1 MSKRIITTMLLLFL
15 IFNLSSCFD
24 TDDLFDNV
32 IAPEGSVP
40 DNTENSTTIAHTEK
54 PTEETEPVIED
65 TTSNGGENKDVYFAA
80 QQILSNNAVSE
91 EMISDVSLIIDID
104 KTDDYDIYNTN
115 TGIADTNNGI
125 KAAYLSCSS
134 VTGSFG
140 EVYNIGDGSLVNLC
154 REFYVVDGSE
164 ISADKASSV
173 FVVSRFHSSILLS
186 SVSFLSYENGKLS
199 LEIEYATTLD
209 TDDGIPSCYM
219 IIEFDKAVVNGDITE
234 IETSY
239 VFQTFNLFVTNHKT
253 DSSQMLLPHWWGMRE
268 EYKLH
273 ALLGQKA
280 TWEDSVDQT
289 IEFNYTIEIINTNHQ
304 IGDNTYDPSYELTD
318 EKRVIKYNSELGI
331 CVENG
336 KSLQLTDEQNE
347 YFKSIVSQVN

>member
-1 MSKRIITTMLLLFL
+1 VKKLISCALLFVI
-15 IFNLSSCFD
+15 IFNLTACFD

-40 DNTENSTTIAHTEK
+40 ENTEKSTTISPTEK

-65 TTSNGGENKDVYFAA
+65 ATSNVGEKKEVYFAA
-80 QQILSNNAVSE
+80 QQTLSNTTVSE
-91 EMISDVSLIIDID
+91 EMISDISLIIDID
-104 KTDDYDIYNTN
+104 KDDDYDIYNTN

-154 REFYVVDGSE
+154 KEFYVVDGSE
-164 ISADKASSV
+164 VSADKASSV
-173 FVVSRFHSSILLS
+173 FVVSRLHSSILLS
-186 SVSFLSYENGKLS
+186 SVSFLSFENGKLS
-199 LEIEYATTLD
+199 LEIKYATMLN
-209 TDDGIPSCYM
+209 TDDGIPTCYM
-219 IIEFDKAVVNGDITE
+219 IIELDKAVVNGDITE

-239 VFQTFNLFVTNHKT
+239 GFQTFNLFVTNHKT
-253 DSSQMLLPHWWGMRE
+253 DNSQMLLPHWWGMRE

-273 ALLGQKA
+273 AILGQKA
-280 TWEDSVDQT
+280 AWSSSVDPT
-289 IEFNYTIEIINTNHQ
+289 IEFDYTVEIVNTNQ
-304 IGDNTYDPSYELTD
+304 IGEDVYSPTYELTD

-331 CVENG
+331 CVEGNR
-336 KSLQLTDEQNE
+336 SLQLTDSENE